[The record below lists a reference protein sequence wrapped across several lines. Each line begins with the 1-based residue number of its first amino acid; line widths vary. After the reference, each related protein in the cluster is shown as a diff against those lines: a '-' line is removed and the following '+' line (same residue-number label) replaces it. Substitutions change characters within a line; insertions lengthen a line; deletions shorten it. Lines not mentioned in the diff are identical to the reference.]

1 MPFPTVIRT
10 GKEKRS
16 PSFMR
21 KTGNRKHMRE
31 AEQGPLSQGHHL
43 NSGLEDDRRRQG
55 RKVPKRI
62 LSDKDRRPGPR
73 WPRVQETN
81 QHDEW
86 RVAVGW
92 STENGITERNWA
104 AGAICVS

>member
-1 MPFPTVIRT
+1 MPFPTVIRI

-16 PSFMR
+16 PNFLR
-21 KTGNRKHMRE
+21 ETGNWKHMRE
-31 AEQGPLSQGHHL
+31 AEQGPPSQGHHL

-55 RKVPKRI
+55 RKVPRGI
-62 LSDKDRRPGPR
+62 LPDKDRRPGPR
-73 WPRVQETN
+73 WPTVQETN

-86 RVAVGW
+86 RAAVGLPI
-92 STENGITERNWA
+92 GDGVTERNWA